1 MKQTY
6 FSKAT
11 YTLSVM
17 VILAL
22 AAAPW
27 SGQGASPKV
36 TVTIVSDDAPGL
48 AARHGLNKLAAA
60 LKARGVDVAQGASL
74 EAARG
79 ETLIVAGRAAASGA
93 AATLSKSLGVA
104 PPESAESLLIR
115 RAKWNGKTAVLVSG
129 ADDRGLMYALL
140 DVADRVGWAAD
151 PNNPF
156 SEVRDVAE
164 KPYVAE
170 RGVSIYTMQKAD
182 FENRFFNEDYWA
194 RYFDML
200 ARDRFNTFVLIFGY
214 ENAGYFA
221 PAYPYFFD
229 VEGFPEVRVTGLT
242 KEQQQRN
249 LRALNRLIEMARER
263 GLDFT
268 AGLWDHIYRG
278 GVQSGGVKEA
288 EPGMTR
294 PGIATGLT
302 ENDLMAYHKA
312 ALAKFLKSVPNLHA
326 VQFRMHGES
335 GLKKE
340 EMPEF
345 WKGIYQVM
353 KEHGPNVL
361 FDARVKDFPDSL
373 IDLALEMGVKIRLN
387 TKYWAEQVGLPF
399 HPTHIN
405 KQNQHDRRHGYAD
418 LLRYP
423 QRYNMQWQ
431 LWTGG
436 TTRVLLWGDPEYARR
451 FAESA
456 HIYVGSGF
464 EVNEMLATKM
474 ASHPHEMK
482 PFELLRQ
489 QYRYYDWEFE
499 RYWHFFQVFG
509 RLGYNPNTPP
519 EVWRKEFEG
528 RFGKEAAP
536 YVEQALHR
544 ASWTLPMAQAYNFP
558 YNRFP
563 TTRGWVEKQRRED
576 LPAYA
581 NAEPSDT
588 EQFLSME
595 EAARNLL
602 EGKDSAKRHPLRTSL
617 WFAQLS
623 NDVLRLVGEAEKRV
637 GKDRNKEFNST
648 MVDLKILANLALYH
662 SRRIHAGLSYALFKQ
677 SQDATALDDAIAREG
692 LAIQAWEKLVEAAGD
707 VYNDN
712 LMMGLPS
719 SGLAGHWK
727 DELAELKKGLKAL
740 QQEKERFPTAGT
752 RNNTAVARFLNRKP
766 EPGGDNEPPTL
777 TLQPALSAL
786 AEKPLTVTAEARD
799 PSGIKSVRL
808 RYRSVNQY
816 QDYRTLEMTPTEK
829 RDQYS
834 GVIPAEHVL
843 PQWDLMYF
851 IEVIDGRGNGKIYPD
866 LEKEAPY
873 VVVRLQREGLQSRQ
887 SEPAQTRSSLAAESK
902 AADPANRRAAFLKLI
917 DRPRAPLSPE
927 VKELGVADGLAQT
940 HFTFAADAEQRV
952 PGVLVK
958 QSKSVGRRPV
968 VVALHGTG
976 GNKESQLTLLK
987 ELAGLGFIG
996 VAIDGRYHGER
1007 ARVGKGSA
1015 EYNEAILRAYRNGRE
1030 HPFLYDTV
1038 WDVLRLIDYL
1048 ETRADVDTKRIGL
1061 IGFSKGGM
1069 ETYLAA
1075 AIDPRVVVAVPCIG
1089 VQSFRW
1095 ALENNAWQSRVGT
1108 FQAAINGAAKDA
1120 GMIEINADLV
1130 RKFYDR
1136 VVPGIYN
1143 QFDGPEMLPL
1153 IAPRPLLIINGDSDP
1168 RTPMPGLMECADQA
1182 RKTYINT
1189 RAEDKFQLL
1198 IQEKTGHAVTPAARQ
1213 TAIAWFVKWLK
1224 P

>member
-1 MKQTY
+1 MKHAY
-6 FSKAT
+6 FSKAA
-11 YTLSVM
+11 YALSAM
-17 VILAL
+17 VILSL
-22 AAAPW
+22 SAAPW
-27 SGQGASPKV
+27 SGQSASTKV
-36 TVTIVSDDAPGL
+36 TVSIVSDDDPGL

-60 LKARGVDVAQGASL
+60 LKARGVDVEQAGSL

-79 ETLIVAGRAAASGA
+79 EMLIVAGRAAASSA
-93 AATLSKSLGVA
+93 AAALHKSLGVA
-104 PPESAESLLIR
+104 PPESSESLLIR
-115 RAKWNGKTAVLVSG
+115 RTKWNGKTALLVNG

-151 PNNPF
+151 PNNPL
-156 SEVRDVAE
+156 SEVRDVTE

-170 RGVSIYTMQKAD
+170 RGVSIYTMQQAD
-182 FENRFFNEDYWA
+182 FEARFFNEDYWA

-229 VEGFPEVRVTGLT
+229 VEGFPDVRVAGLT

-249 LRALNRLIEMARER
+249 LKTLNRLIEMARER

-288 EPGMTR
+288 EPGKTR
-294 PGIATGLT
+294 PGIVTGLT
-302 ENDLMAYHKA
+302 EKDLMAYHKA
-312 ALAKFLKSVPNLHA
+312 ALAKFLQLVPNLHA

-353 KEHGPNVL
+353 KERGPNVL
-361 FDARVKDFPDSL
+361 FDARIKDFPDSL
-373 IDLALEMGVKIRLN
+373 IDLALDMGVKFRLN

-423 QRYNMQWQ
+423 QRYSFQWQ

-451 FAESA
+451 FAESTR
-456 HIYVGSGF
+456 IYDGGGF

-482 PFELLRQ
+482 PFDLLRP

-499 RYWHFFQVFG
+499 RYWHFFQIFG
-509 RLGYNPNTPP
+509 RLGYNPDTPP
-519 EVWRKEFEG
+519 EVWRKEFEH
-528 RFGKEAAP
+528 RFGKEAGP
-536 YVEQALHR
+536 FVEQALHR
-544 ASWTLPMAQAYNFP
+544 ASWVLPMAQAYNFP

-576 LPAYA
+576 LPVYA
-581 NAEPSDT
+581 KAEPSDT
-588 EQFLSME
+588 EQFLSIE
-595 EAARNLL
+595 EAARDLL
-602 EGKDSAKRHPLRTSL
+602 EGKDSAKRHPLKTSR
-617 WFAQLS
+617 WFAQTS
-623 NDVLRLVGEAEKRV
+623 ADVLRLVEDAEKRV

-677 SQDATALDDAIAREG
+677 AQDASALDDAIAHEG

-727 DELAELKKGLKAL
+727 DELVELKKGLKAL
-740 QQEKERFPTAGT
+740 QLERESFLPAAAQ
-752 RNNTAVARFLNRKP
+752 NNSLIARFLTRKLAS
-766 EPGGDNEPPTL
+766 GDDDEPPTL
-777 TLQPALSAL
+777 TSQPVTSAP
-786 AEKPLTVTAEARD
+786 AEKPLTITAEARD
-799 PSGIKSVRL
+799 PSGVKSVRL

-816 QDYRTLEMTPTEK
+816 EDYRTLEMAPTGK
-829 RDQYS
+829 KDQYQA
-834 GVIPAEHVL
+834 VIPGEHVI
-843 PQWDLMYF
+843 PKWDLMYF
-851 IEVIDGRGNGKIYPD
+851 IEVIDNRGNGKIYPD
-866 LEKEAPY
+866 LEKETPY
-873 VVVRLQREGLQSRQ
+873 VVVRLQRENI
-887 SEPAQTRSSLAAESK
+887 QTSAE
-902 AADPANRRAAFLKLI
+902 FLKLI
-917 DRPRAPLSPE
+917 DRPRAPLAPE
-927 VKELGVADGLAQT
+927 AQELGSTDGLAQT

-952 PGVLVK
+952 PGILVK
-958 QSKSVGRRPV
+958 QTKSSGRRPV

-976 GNKESQLTLLK
+976 GNKEGQLALLK

-1007 ARVGKGSA
+1007 TKAGKGSA
-1015 EYNEAILRAYRNGRE
+1015 EYSESILRAYRTGRE

-1038 WDVLRLIDYL
+1038 WDVMRLIDYL
-1048 ETRADVDTKRIGL
+1048 ETRGDVDAKRIGL

-1075 AIDPRVVVAVPCIG
+1075 AVDPRVAVAVPCIG

-1095 ALENNAWQSRVGT
+1095 ALENNSWQSRVET
-1108 FQAAINGAAKDA
+1108 FQTAVNGASKDA
-1120 GMIEINADLV
+1120 DIAEINADFV

-1136 VVPGIYN
+1136 VAPGVHKE
-1143 QFDGPEMLPL
+1143 FDGPEMLPL
-1153 IAPRPLLIINGDSDP
+1153 IAPRPLLVINGDSDP
-1168 RTPMPGLMECADQA
+1168 RTPMPGVMECATRARQA
-1182 RKTYINT
+1182 YANA

-1213 TAIAWFVKWLK
+1213 AAMAWFVKWLK

>member
-1 MKQTY
+1 MKLAY
-6 FSKAT
+6 ISKAAPA
-11 YTLSVM
+11 LSVM

-27 SGQGASPKV
+27 SGQSASSKV
-36 TVTIVSDDAPGL
+36 RISIVSDDVPGL

-60 LKARGVDVAQGASL
+60 LKARGVAVEQANSL
-74 EAARG
+74 ETVRG
-79 ETLIVAGRAAASGA
+79 ETLIVAGRADASGA
-93 AATLSKSLGVA
+93 AAVLSKSLGVA
-104 PPESAESLLIR
+104 PPEGAESLLIR
-115 RAKWNGKTAVLVSG
+115 RTKWNGKATLLVSG

-151 PNNPF
+151 PNNPLG
-156 SEVRDVAE
+156 EVRDAAE

-170 RGVSIYTMQKAD
+170 RGVSIYTMQQAD
-182 FENRFFNEDYWA
+182 FERRFFNEEYWT

-200 ARDRFNTFVLIFGY
+200 ARDRFNTFILIFGY

-221 PAYPYFFD
+221 PAYPYFLD
-229 VEGFPEVRVTGLT
+229 VEGFPDVRVVGLT

-249 LRALNRLIEMARER
+249 LKMLNRLIEMARER

-278 GVQSGGVKEA
+278 GVQSGGVEDA
-288 EPGMTR
+288 EPGKPR
-294 PGIATGLT
+294 PGIVTGLT
-302 ENDLMAYHKA
+302 EKDLMTYHKA
-312 ALAKFLKSVPNLHA
+312 ALAKFLKLVPNLHA
-326 VQFRMHGES
+326 VQFRMHSES

-340 EMPEF
+340 EMPVF

-353 KEHGPNVL
+353 KDYGPNVL
-361 FDARVKDFPDSL
+361 FDARIKDFPDSL
-373 IDLALEMGVKIRLN
+373 IDMALEMGVKIRLN

-423 QRYNMQWQ
+423 QRYGMQWQ

-451 FAESA
+451 FAEST
-456 HIYVGSGF
+456 HIYDGSGF

-482 PFELLRQ
+482 PFDLLRP

-509 RLGYNPNTPP
+509 RLGYNPDTPP
-519 EVWRKEFEG
+519 EVWGKEFER

-536 YVEQALHR
+536 FVEQALHR
-544 ASWTLPMAQAYNFP
+544 ASWVLPMAQAYNFP

-581 NAEPSDT
+581 KAEPSDT

-602 EGKDSAKRHPLRTSL
+602 EGKDSAKRHPLRTSQ
-617 WFAQLS
+617 WFAQAS
-623 NDVLRLVGEAEKRV
+623 ADVLRLVGEAESRV
-637 GKDRNKEFNST
+637 GQNRNKEFNST

-707 VYNDN
+707 VYSDD

-719 SGLAGHWK
+719 SGLSGHWR
-727 DELAELKKGLKAL
+727 DELVELKKGLKAL
-740 QQEKERFPTAGT
+740 QQERESIPPAAT
-752 RNNTAVARFLNRKP
+752 RNNASVARFLTRKP
-766 EPGGDNEPPTL
+766 APGDDGEPPTL
-777 TLQPALSAL
+777 TSRPVTSAP

-799 PSGIKSVRL
+799 QSGIKSVRL

-816 QDYRTLEMTPTEK
+816 QDYRTLEMTPTGT
-829 RDQYS
+829 RDQYQA
-834 GVIPAEHVL
+834 VIPAEQVL

-851 IEVIDGRGNGKIYPD
+851 IEAIDNQGNGTIYPD
-866 LEKEAPY
+866 LEKETPY
-873 VVVRLQREGLQSRQ
+873 VVVKLQRSGSQSRQ
-887 SEPAQTRSSLAAESK
+887 SGSEVERTSTATETQV
-902 AADPANRRAAFLKLI
+902 ADQAVRRAAFLKLI

-927 VKELGVADGLAQT
+927 AQELGDTDGLTQT

-952 PGVLVK
+952 PGILVK
-958 QSKSVGRRPV
+958 QPKSVGRRPV
-968 VVALHGTG
+968 VIALHGTG
-976 GNKESQLTLLK
+976 GNKEGQLALLK
-987 ELAGLGFIG
+987 ELAGMGFIG

-1007 ARVGKGSA
+1007 SKAGKGSA
-1015 EYNEAILRAYRNGRE
+1015 DYNEAILRAYRTGHE

-1048 ETRADVDTKRIGL
+1048 ETRADVDAKRIGL

-1069 ETYLAA
+1069 ETYMAA
-1075 AIDPRVVVAVPCIG
+1075 AVDPRVAVAVPCIG

-1095 ALENNAWQSRVGT
+1095 ALDNNSWRSRVET
-1108 FQAAINGAAKDA
+1108 FQSALNSAAKDE
-1120 GMIEINADLV
+1120 GVVEINADFV
-1130 RKFYDR
+1130 RKLYDR
-1136 VVPGIYN
+1136 VVPGVYSE
-1143 QFDGPEMLPL
+1143 FDGPGMLPL
-1153 IAPRPLLIINGDSDP
+1153 IAPRPLLVINGDSDP
-1168 RTPMPGLMECADQA
+1168 RTPMPGVTECA
-1182 RKTYINT
+1182 T
-1189 RAEDKFQLL
+1189 RARQAFAKAGAEEKFQLL
-1198 IQEKTGHAVTPAARQ
+1198 IQEKTGHAVTPSARQ
-1213 TAIAWFVKWLK
+1213 AAIAWFAKWLK

>member
-1 MKQTY
+1 MRPTSYAKIALT
-6 FSKAT
+6 FSVTAFLLLASISSRGQNT
-11 YTLSVM
+11 SITVSV
-17 VILAL
+17 ITD
-22 AAAPW
+22 AAP
-27 SGQGASPKV
+27 SP
-36 TVTIVSDDAPGL
+36 
-48 AARHGLNKLAAA
+48 AAKHGLNKLLSA
-60 LKARGVDVAQGASL
+60 LKAKGVAVEHAGSL
-74 EAARG
+74 EAAYG
-79 ETLIVAGRAAASGA
+79 KMLLVTGRAAGAGA
-93 AATLSKSLGVA
+93 AAALHKTLDIA
-104 PPESAESLLIR
+104 PPEGAEALLIR
-115 RAKWNGKTAVLVSG
+115 RAKWKGKTAWLVSG

-140 DVADRVGWAAD
+140 DMADCVGWAAD
-151 PNNPF
+151 PKNPF
-156 SEVRDVAE
+156 TEVRDAAE
-164 KPYVAE
+164 KPYVNE

-182 FENRFFNEDYWA
+182 FESRFFNEDYWV
-194 RYFDML
+194 RYFDLL

-229 VEGFPEVRVTGLT
+229 VEGFPDVQVVGLT
-242 KEQQQRN
+242 KDQQQRN
-249 LRALNRLIEMARER
+249 L
-263 GLDFT
+263 
-268 AGLWDHIYRG
+268 
-278 GVQSGGVKEA
+278 
-288 EPGMTR
+288 
-294 PGIATGLT
+294 
-302 ENDLMAYHKA
+302 
-312 ALAKFLKSVPNLHA
+312 
-326 VQFRMHGES
+326 
-335 GLKKE
+335 
-340 EMPEF
+340 
-345 WKGIYQVM
+345 
-353 KEHGPNVL
+353 
-361 FDARVKDFPDSL
+361 
-373 IDLALEMGVKIRLN
+373 KIRLN
-387 TKYWAEQVGLPF
+387 TKYWAEQMGLPF

-431 LWTGG
+431 LWSGG

-451 FAESA
+451 FAEST
-456 HIYVGSGF
+456 HIYEGSGF

-482 PFELLRQ
+482 PFELLRS

-509 RLGYNPNTPP
+509 RMGYNPNTPP
-519 EVWRKEFEG
+519 EVWQKEFER
-528 RFGKEAAP
+528 RFGKEAGP
-536 YVEQALHR
+536 LVELALHR
-544 ASWTLPMAQAYNFP
+544 ASWVLPMAQAYNFP

-576 LPAYA
+576 LPTYA
-581 NAEPSDT
+581 KAEPSDT

-602 EGKDSAKRHPLRTSL
+602 EGKDSAKRHPLKTSQ
-617 WFAQLS
+617 WFARVS
-623 NDVLRLVGEAEKRV
+623 ADVLELVGQAEKRI
-637 GKDRNKEFNST
+637 GKTHNKEFIST

-662 SRRIHAGLSYALFKQ
+662 SRRIHAGISYALFKQ
-677 SQDATALDDAIAREG
+677 AQDVNALDDAIAQEAK
-692 LAIQAWEKLVEAAGD
+692 AIEAWEKLVESAGD

-712 LMMGLPS
+712 LMMGLPG

-727 DELAELKKGLKAL
+727 DELVELKKGLKGL
-740 QQEKERFPTAGT
+740 QQEKESFRPASTQA
-752 RNNTAVARFLNRKP
+752 NSSVARVPTRSLS
-766 EPGGDNEPPTL
+766 PGADDEPPAL
-777 TLQPALSAL
+777 THKPVTSAT
-786 AEKPLTVTAEARD
+786 AEKPLAIIAEVRD
-799 PSGIKSVRL
+799 PSGVKAVRL

-816 QDYRTLEMTPTEK
+816 QDYRTLDMLPTGK
-829 RDQYS
+829 KDQYQA
-834 GVIPAEHVL
+834 VIPAEHIV
-843 PQWDLMYF
+843 PKWDLMYF
-851 IEVIDGRGNGKIYPD
+851 IEVLDSRGNGKIYPD
-866 LEKEAPY
+866 LEKETPY
-873 VVVRLQREGLQSRQ
+873 VVVRLRREGAPQ
-887 SEPAQTRSSLAAESK
+887 PAK
-902 AADPANRRAAFLKLI
+902 PARAAFLKVI
-917 DRPRAPLSPE
+917 DRPRVPLAPE
-927 VKELGVADGLAQT
+927 VKELGETDGLAQW

-952 PGVLVK
+952 PGILVK
-958 QSKSVGRRPV
+958 QAKSAGRHPV

-976 GNKESQLTLLK
+976 GNKEGQLALLK
-987 ELAGLGFIG
+987 ELARLGFIG

-1007 ARVGKGSA
+1007 TKAGKGAA
-1015 EYNEAILRAYRNGRE
+1015 EYNEAILRAYRTGKE

-1048 ETRADVDTKRIGL
+1048 ETRADVDAKRIGL

-1108 FQAAINGAAKDA
+1108 FQAAINGAAKDT
-1120 GMIEINADLV
+1120 GVVEINADLV

-1153 IAPRPLLIINGDSDP
+1153 IAPRPLLVINGDSDP
-1168 RTPMPGLMECADQA
+1168 RTPMPGLMECADPA
-1182 RKTYINT
+1182 RKTYANA

>member
-1 MKQTY
+1 MKKAY
-6 FSKAT
+6 FSRAAFT
-11 YTLSVM
+11 FCVM
-17 VILAL
+17 ILLPL

-27 SGQGASPKV
+27 SGPNASPQV
-36 TVTIVSDDAPGL
+36 TVTIVSDDSPGL
-48 AARHGLNKLAAA
+48 ATRHGLDKLAAA
-60 LKARGVDVAQGASL
+60 LKARGADVAQTNSL
-74 EAARG
+74 ESVRG
-79 ETLIVAGRAAASGA
+79 ETLIVAGRATASGA
-93 AATLSKSLGVA
+93 AAALYKSLGVA
-104 PPESAESLLIR
+104 APESAESLLIR
-115 RAKWNGKTAVLVSG
+115 RTKWNGKTALLVSG

-151 PNNPF
+151 PNNPL

-170 RGVSIYTMQKAD
+170 RGVSIYTMQQAD
-182 FENRFFNEDYWA
+182 FEARFFNEDYWA

-229 VEGFPEVRVTGLT
+229 VEGFPDVRVAGLT

-249 LRALNRLIEMARER
+249 LKTLNRLIEMARER

-288 EPGMTR
+288 EPDKIR
-294 PGIATGLT
+294 PGIVTGLT
-302 ENDLMAYHKA
+302 EKDLMAYHKA
-312 ALAKFLKSVPNLHA
+312 ALAKFLQLVPNLHA

-353 KEHGPNVL
+353 KERGPNVL
-361 FDARVKDFPDSL
+361 FDARIKDFPDSL

-423 QRYNMQWQ
+423 QQYSFQWQ

-456 HIYVGSGF
+456 HIYEGSGF

-482 PFELLRQ
+482 PFELLRP

-509 RLGYNPNTPP
+509 RIGYNPDTPP
-519 EVWRKEFEG
+519 EVWRKEFER
-528 RFGKEAAP
+528 RFGKAAAP
-536 YVEQALHR
+536 FVEQALHR
-544 ASWTLPMAQAYNFP
+544 ASWVLPMAQAYNFP

-576 LPAYA
+576 LPVYA
-581 NAEPSDT
+581 KAEPSDT
-588 EQFLSME
+588 EQFLSIE

-602 EGKDSAKRHPLRTSL
+602 EGKDSAKRHPLKTSQ
-617 WFAQLS
+617 WFAQAS
-623 NDVLRLVGEAEKRV
+623 VDVLRLVGEAEKRV

-648 MVDLKILANLALYH
+648 MVDLKILADLALYH

-677 SQDATALDDAIAREG
+677 AQDASALDDAIAREG

-719 SGLAGHWK
+719 SGLSGHWK
-727 DELAELKKGLKAL
+727 DELVELKKGLKAL
-740 QQEKERFPTAGT
+740 QLERESFLPAAAQ
-752 RNNTAVARFLNRKP
+752 NNSLIARFLTRKHAS
-766 EPGGDNEPPTL
+766 GDDDEPPTL
-777 TLQPALSAL
+777 TSQPVTSAP
-786 AEKPLTVTAEARD
+786 AEKPLTITAEARD
-799 PSGIKSVRL
+799 PSGVKSVRL

-816 QDYRTLEMTPTEK
+816 EDYRTLEMAPTGK
-829 RDQYS
+829 KDQYQA
-834 GVIPAEHVL
+834 VIPAEHVI
-843 PQWDLMYF
+843 PKWDLMYF
-851 IEVIDGRGNGKIYPD
+851 IEVIDNRGNGKIYPD
-866 LEKEAPY
+866 LEKETPY
-873 VVVRLQREGLQSRQ
+873 VVVRLQRENIQNR
-887 SEPAQTRSSLAAESK
+887 AE
-902 AADPANRRAAFLKLI
+902 FLKLI
-917 DRPRAPLSPE
+917 DRPRAPLAPE
-927 VKELGVADGLAQT
+927 AQELGSADGLAQT

-952 PGVLVK
+952 PGILVK
-958 QSKSVGRRPV
+958 QTKSSGRRPV

-976 GNKESQLTLLK
+976 GNKEGQLALLK

-1007 ARVGKGSA
+1007 TKAGKGSA
-1015 EYNEAILRAYRNGRE
+1015 EYSESMLRAYRTGHE
-1030 HPFLYDTV
+1030 HPFLYDTA
-1038 WDVLRLIDYL
+1038 WDVMRLIDYL
-1048 ETRADVDTKRIGL
+1048 ETREDVDAKRIGL

-1075 AIDPRVVVAVPCIG
+1075 AVDPRVAVAVPCIG

-1095 ALENNAWQSRVGT
+1095 ALENNSWQSRVET
-1108 FQAAINGAAKDA
+1108 FQAAVNGASKDA
-1120 GMIEINADLV
+1120 GIAEINADFV

-1136 VVPGIYN
+1136 VAPGVHKE
-1143 QFDGPEMLPL
+1143 FDGPEMLPL
-1153 IAPRPLLIINGDSDP
+1153 IAPRPLLVINGDSDP
-1168 RTPMPGLMECADQA
+1168 RTPMPGLMECATRARQA
-1182 RKTYINT
+1182 YANA

-1213 TAIAWFVKWLK
+1213 AAIAWFVKWLK

>member
-1 MKQTY
+1 MKQAY
-6 FSKAT
+6 FSKAA
-11 YTLSVM
+11 YTFCVM
-17 VILAL
+17 ILLPL
-22 AAAPW
+22 AVAPW
-27 SGQGASPKV
+27 SGQSASTKV
-36 TVTIVSDDAPGL
+36 TVSIVSDDAPGL
-48 AARHGLNKLAAA
+48 AARHGLNKLTAA
-60 LKARGVDVAQGASL
+60 LKAKGVDVAQASSL

-79 ETLIVAGRAAASGA
+79 EMLIVAGRAAASGPA
-93 AATLSKSLGVA
+93 AALGKSLGVA
-104 PPESAESLLIR
+104 PPESSESLLIR
-115 RAKWNGKTAVLVSG
+115 RTKWNGKTALLVSG

-151 PNNPF
+151 PNNPL

-170 RGVSIYTMQKAD
+170 RGVSIYTMQQAD
-182 FENRFFNEDYWA
+182 FESRFFNEDYWA

-229 VEGFPEVRVTGLT
+229 IEGFPDVHVVGLT

-249 LRALNRLIEMARER
+249 LKTLNRLIEMARER

-288 EPGMTR
+288 EPGKPR
-294 PGIATGLT
+294 PGIVTGLT
-302 ENDLMAYHKA
+302 EKDLMAYHQA
-312 ALAKFLKSVPNLHA
+312 ALAKFLKLVPRLHA
-326 VQFRMHGES
+326 VQFRMHNES
-335 GLKKE
+335 GLKRE
-340 EMPEF
+340 EMPAF

-387 TKYWAEQVGLPF
+387 TKYWAEQAGLPF

-423 QRYNMQWQ
+423 QRYSMQWQ

-436 TTRVLLWGDPEYARR
+436 ATRVLLWGDPEYARR
-451 FAESA
+451 FAEST
-456 HIYVGSGF
+456 HLYGDGGF

-482 PFELLRQ
+482 PFELLRPE
-489 QYRYYDWEFE
+489 YRYYDWEFE

-509 RLGYNPNTPP
+509 RMSYNPDTPP
-519 EVWRKEFEG
+519 EVWRKEFER
-528 RFGKEAAP
+528 RFGKEAGP
-536 YVEQALHR
+536 IVEQALHR
-544 ASWTLPMAQAYNFP
+544 ASWVLPMAQAYNFP

-581 NAEPSDT
+581 KAEPSDT

-602 EGKDSAKRHPLRTSL
+602 EGKDSAKRHPLRTSQ
-617 WFAQLS
+617 WFAHAS
-623 NDVLRLVGEAEKRV
+623 ADVLRLVGEAEKRI

-677 SQDATALDDAIAREG
+677 AQDASALDDAIAHESR
-692 LAIQAWEKLVEAAGD
+692 AIQAWEKLVDAAGD

-719 SGLAGHWK
+719 SGLSGHWK
-727 DELAELKKGLKAL
+727 DELVELKKGLKAL
-740 QQEKERFPTAGT
+740 QQEKESFRPGATQ
-752 RNNTAVARFLNRKP
+752 NNASVARFLTGKP
-766 EPGGDNEPPTL
+766 APGNDNEPPTL
-777 TLQPALSAL
+777 TSQPVTSAQ
-786 AEKPLTVTAEARD
+786 AEKALTVTAEARD
-799 PSGIKSVRL
+799 PSGVKSVRL

-816 QDYRTLEMTPTEK
+816 QDYRTLEMTPTGK
-829 RDQYS
+829 NDQYQA
-834 GVIPAEHVL
+834 VIPAEHVL

-851 IEVIDGRGNGKIYPD
+851 IEAIDNRGNGKIYPD
-866 LEKEAPY
+866 LEKETPY
-873 VVVRLQREGLQSRQ
+873 VVVRLQRENNQNR
-887 SEPAQTRSSLAAESK
+887 AE
-902 AADPANRRAAFLKLI
+902 FLKLI
-917 DRPRAPLSPE
+917 DRPRAPLAPE
-927 VKELGVADGLAQT
+927 AQELGETDGLAQT

-952 PGVLVK
+952 PGILVK
-958 QSKSVGRRPV
+958 QTNSAGRRPV

-976 GNKESQLTLLK
+976 GNKEGQLALLK
-987 ELAGLGFIG
+987 ELAGLGFIA

-1007 ARVGKGSA
+1007 TKAGKGSA
-1015 EYNEAILRAYRNGRE
+1015 EYSESILRAYRTGRE

-1048 ETRADVDTKRIGL
+1048 ETREDVDAKRIGL
-1061 IGFSKGGM
+1061 IGFSKGG
-1069 ETYLAA
+1069 
-1075 AIDPRVVVAVPCIG
+1075 DSGG
-1089 VQSFRW
+1089 V
-1095 ALENNAWQSRVGT
+1095 
-1108 FQAAINGAAKDA
+1108 
-1120 GMIEINADLV
+1120 
-1130 RKFYDR
+1130 DR
-1136 VVPGIYN
+1136 
-1143 QFDGPEMLPL
+1143 
-1153 IAPRPLLIINGDSDP
+1153 
-1168 RTPMPGLMECADQA
+1168 
-1182 RKTYINT
+1182 
-1189 RAEDKFQLL
+1189 
-1198 IQEKTGHAVTPAARQ
+1198 
-1213 TAIAWFVKWLK
+1213 
-1224 P
+1224 

>member
-1 MKQTY
+1 MKKAH
-6 FSKAT
+6 FSRLAFTFCVITLLLPAT
-11 YTLSVM
+11 
-17 VILAL
+17 
-22 AAAPW
+22 APW
-27 SGQGASPKV
+27 SGQSASPKV
-36 TVTIVSDDAPGL
+36 TISIVSDDAPGL

-60 LKARGVDVAQGASL
+60 LKARGVDVEQANSL
-74 EAARG
+74 EAVRG
-79 ETLIVAGRAAASGA
+79 ETLIVAGRAAAPGA
-93 AATLSKSLGVA
+93 AAVLSKSLGVA
-104 PPESAESLLIR
+104 PPESAEALLIR
-115 RAKWNGKTAVLVSG
+115 RTRWNGKSALLVSG

-151 PNNPF
+151 PNNPL
-156 SEVRDVAE
+156 SEVRDVTE

-170 RGVSIYTMQKAD
+170 RGVSIYTMQQAD
-182 FENRFFNEDYWA
+182 FESRFFNEDYWA

-229 VEGFPEVRVTGLT
+229 VEGFPDVRVAGLT
-242 KEQQQRN
+242 KEQQRRN
-249 LRALNRLIEMARER
+249 LRMLNRMIEMARER

-278 GVQSGGVKEA
+278 GVQSGGVEEA
-288 EPGMTR
+288 EPGKTR
-294 PGIATGLT
+294 PGIVTGLT
-302 ENDLMAYHKA
+302 EKDLMAYHKA
-312 ALAKFLKSVPNLHA
+312 ALAKFLQLVPDLHA

-353 KEHGPNVL
+353 KERAPNVL
-361 FDARVKDFPDSL
+361 FDARIKDFPDSL

-387 TKYWAEQVGLPF
+387 TKYWAEQAGLPF

-418 LLRYP
+418 LMRYP
-423 QRYNMQWQ
+423 QRYSFQWQ

-451 FAESA
+451 FAEST
-456 HIYVGSGF
+456 HIYDGSGF

-474 ASHPHEMK
+474 ASHPHDMK
-482 PFELLRQ
+482 PFELLRP

-509 RLGYNPNTPP
+509 RLGYNPDTPP
-519 EVWRKEFEG
+519 EVWRKEFER
-528 RFGKEAAP
+528 RFGKAAAP

-544 ASWTLPMAQAYNFP
+544 ASWVLPMAQAYNFP

-576 LPAYA
+576 LPVYA
-581 NAEPSDT
+581 KAEPSDT

-602 EGKDSAKRHPLRTSL
+602 EGKDSAKRHPIKTSQ
-617 WFAQLS
+617 WFARAS
-623 NDVLRLVGEAEKRV
+623 ADVLGLVGEAEKRV

-677 SQDATALDDAIAREG
+677 SQDAAALDDAIAHEG
-692 LAIQAWEKLVEAAGD
+692 MAIQAWEKLVEAAGD

-727 DELAELKKGLKAL
+727 DELVELKKGLKDL
-740 QQEKERFPTAGT
+740 RQERESFRPGATQ
-752 RNNTAVARFLNRKP
+752 NNASGARFLTGKP
-766 EPGGDNEPPTL
+766 APGDDDEPPTL
-777 TLQPALSAL
+777 TSRPVTSAQ
-786 AEKPLTVTAEARD
+786 AEKALTVTAEARD
-799 PSGIKSVRL
+799 PSGVKSIRL

-816 QDYRTLEMTPTEK
+816 QDYRTLEMTPTGK
-829 RDQYS
+829 KDQYQA
-834 GVIPAEHVL
+834 VIPAEHVL

-851 IEVIDGRGNGKIYPD
+851 IEVIDNRGNGKIYPD
-866 LEKEAPY
+866 LEKETPY
-873 VVVRLQREGLQSRQ
+873 VVVRLQRENNQNR
-887 SEPAQTRSSLAAESK
+887 AE
-902 AADPANRRAAFLKLI
+902 FLRLI
-917 DRPRAPLSPE
+917 DRPRAPLAPE
-927 VKELGVADGLAQT
+927 AQELDATDGLTQT
-940 HFTFAADAEQRV
+940 HFSFAADAEQRV

-958 QSKSVGRRPV
+958 QAKSAGRRPV

-976 GNKESQLTLLK
+976 GNKEGQLALLK
-987 ELAGLGFIG
+987 ELAGLGFIA

-1007 ARVGKGSA
+1007 TKTGKGSA
-1015 EYNEAILRAYRNGRE
+1015 EYSESILRAYRTGRE

-1038 WDVLRLIDYL
+1038 WDVMRLIDYL
-1048 ETRADVDTKRIGL
+1048 ETRGDVDAKRIGL

-1075 AIDPRVVVAVPCIG
+1075 AVDPRVAVAVPCIG

-1095 ALENNAWQSRVGT
+1095 ALENNSWRSRVET
-1108 FQAAINGAAKDA
+1108 FQAAVNGASKDA
-1120 GMIEINADLV
+1120 GIAEINADFV

-1136 VVPGIYN
+1136 VAPGVHK

-1153 IAPRPLLIINGDSDP
+1153 IAPRPLLVINGDSDP
-1168 RTPMPGLMECADQA
+1168 RTPMPGVMECATRARQA
-1182 RKTYINT
+1182 YANA

-1198 IQEKTGHAVTPAARQ
+1198 IQEKTGHAVAPAARQ
-1213 TAIAWFVKWLK
+1213 AAMAWFVKWLK

>member
-1 MKQTY
+1 MVVDAVPGP
-6 FSKAT
+6 AT
-11 YTLSVM
+11 
-17 VILAL
+17 
-22 AAAPW
+22 
-27 SGQGASPKV
+27 
-36 TVTIVSDDAPGL
+36 
-48 AARHGLNKLAAA
+48 RHGLNKLTAA
-60 LKARGVDVAQGASL
+60 LKAKGVGVEQASRL
-74 EAARG
+74 SEARG
-79 ETLIVAGRAAASGA
+79 RVLIVAGRTAGSGA
-93 AATLSKSLGVA
+93 AAELHKTLGVA
-104 PPESAESLLIR
+104 APEGSEALLIR
-115 RAKWNGKTAVLVSG
+115 QVKWNGKSILLISS

-140 DVADRVGWAAD
+140 DVADRVGWATD
-151 PNNPF
+151 PNNPLG
-156 SEVRDVAE
+156 EVRDAAE

-170 RGVSIYTMQKAD
+170 RAISIYTMQKAD
-182 FENRFFNEDYWA
+182 FEGRFFNEEYWA
-194 RYFDML
+194 RYFDMM
-200 ARDRFNTFVLIFGY
+200 ARNRFNTFVLIFGY

-229 VEGFPEVRVTGLT
+229 VDGFPDVHVADLT

-249 LRALNRLIEMARER
+249 LKMLNRLIEMARER

-288 EPGMTR
+288 DPGKPR
-294 PGIATGLT
+294 PGTVTGLT
-302 ENDLMAYHKA
+302 EKDLMAYHQA
-312 ALAKFLKSVPNLHA
+312 ALAKFLKLVPRLHA

-335 GLKKE
+335 GLKRE
-340 EMPEF
+340 EMPAF

-387 TKYWAEQVGLPF
+387 TKYWAEQMGLPF
-399 HPTHIN
+399 SPTHIN
-405 KQNQHDRRHGYAD
+405 RQNQHDRRHGYAD

-423 QRYNMQWQ
+423 QRYKMQWQ
-431 LWTGG
+431 LWSGG
-436 TTRVLLWGDPEYARR
+436 TTRVLLWGDPDYARR
-451 FAESA
+451 FAGST
-456 HIYVGSGF
+456 HIYDGSGF

-482 PFELLRQ
+482 PFELLKPA
-489 QYRYYDWEFE
+489 YRSYDWEFE

-519 EVWRKEFEG
+519 EVWRKEFEQ
-528 RFGKEAAP
+528 RFGKETAP

-544 ASWTLPMAQAYNFP
+544 ASRVLPMAQAYNFP

-581 NAEPSDT
+581 KAEPSDT
-588 EQFLSME
+588 EQFLSLE

-602 EGKDSAKRHPLRTSL
+602 EGKDSAKRHPLRTSQ
-617 WFAQLS
+617 WFAQVS
-623 NDVLRLVGEAEKRV
+623 ADVLRLVGEAEKRV
-637 GKDRNKEFNST
+637 GKGHNKEFNST

-677 SQDATALDDAIAREG
+677 AQDANALDDAIAHEG

-727 DELAELKKGLKAL
+727 DELVELKKGLKAL
-740 QQEKERFPTAGT
+740 QLERESFPPAATQ
-752 RNNTAVARFLNRKP
+752 NNASVARFLTRKP
-766 EPGGDNEPPTL
+766 APGNDDEPPTL
-777 TLQPALSAL
+777 THQPVTSAP
-786 AEKPLTVTAEARD
+786 AEKPLTITAEVRD
-799 PSGIKSVRL
+799 PSGVKSVRL

-816 QDYRTLEMTPTEK
+816 QDYRTLEMTPTGK
-829 RDQYS
+829 RDQYR

-843 PQWDLMYF
+843 AKWDLMYF
-851 IEVIDGRGNGKIYPD
+851 IEVIDGSGNGKIYPD
-866 LEKEAPY
+866 LERETPY
-873 VVVRLQREGLQSRQ
+873 VVVRLQRENVQNRAAVA
-887 SEPAQTRSSLAAESK
+887 ETVPTRV
-902 AADPANRRAAFLKLI
+902 AFLKLI
-917 DRPRAPLSPE
+917 DRPRVPLEPV
-927 VKELGVADGLAQT
+927 VKELGEIDGLAQT
-940 HFTFAADAEQRV
+940 HFTFVADAEQRV
-952 PGVLVK
+952 PGTLLK
-958 QSKSVGRRPV
+958 QSKSAGRRPV
-968 VVALHGTG
+968 VIALHGTG
-976 GNKESQLTLLK
+976 GNKESQLPLLK

-1007 ARVGKGSA
+1007 TRAGKGSV
-1015 EYNEAILRAYRNGRE
+1015 EYNDAILRAYRIGKE

-1048 ETRADVDTKRIGL
+1048 ETRADVDAKRIGL

-1069 ETYLAA
+1069 ETYLASA
-1075 AIDPRVVVAVPCIG
+1075 VDQRVAVAVPCIG

-1095 ALENNAWQSRVGT
+1095 ALENNAWKSRVET
-1108 FQAAINGAAKDA
+1108 FQAALNSAAKDA
-1120 GMIEINADLV
+1120 GVAEIDADFV

-1136 VVPGIYN
+1136 VVPGIYKE
-1143 QFDGPEMLPL
+1143 FDGPEMLPL
-1153 IAPRPLLIINGDSDP
+1153 IASRPLLVINGDSDL
-1168 RTPMPGLMECADQA
+1168 RTPMPGVMECAKHTRQA
-1182 RKTYINT
+1182 YANA
-1189 RAEDKFQLL
+1189 RAEEMFQLL

>member
-1 MKQTY
+1 MKMA
-6 FSKAT
+6 FLSRAA

-27 SGQGASPKV
+27 SGQSASTKV
-36 TVTIVSDDAPGL
+36 TVSIVSDDAPGL

-60 LKARGVDVAQGASL
+60 LKARGVDVAQDSSL
-74 EAARG
+74 EGARG
-79 ETLIVAGRAAASGA
+79 EILIVAGRASASGA
-93 AATLSKSLGVA
+93 AAALSKSLGVA
-104 PPESAESLLIR
+104 PPESSESLLIR
-115 RAKWNGKTAVLVSG
+115 RTKWNGKTALLVSG

-140 DVADRVGWAAD
+140 DLADRVGWAAD
-151 PNNPF
+151 PNNPL
-156 SEVRDVAE
+156 SEVRDVTE

-170 RGVSIYTMQKAD
+170 RGVSIYTMQQAD
-182 FENRFFNEDYWA
+182 FEARFFNEDYWA

-229 VEGFPEVRVTGLT
+229 VEGFPDVRVAGLT

-249 LRALNRLIEMARER
+249 LRTLNRLIEMARER

-278 GVQSGGVKEA
+278 GVQSGGVEEA
-288 EPGMTR
+288 EPGKNR
-294 PGIATGLT
+294 PGIVVGLT
-302 ENDLMAYHKA
+302 EKDLMTYHKA
-312 ALAKFLKSVPNLHA
+312 ALAKFLQFVPNLHA

-353 KEHGPNVL
+353 KERGPNVL
-361 FDARVKDFPDSL
+361 FDARIKDFPDSL

-423 QRYNMQWQ
+423 QRYSFQWQ

-451 FAESA
+451 FAEST
-456 HIYVGSGF
+456 HIYDGGGI

-474 ASHPHEMK
+474 ASHPHDMK
-482 PFELLRQ
+482 PFELLRP

-509 RLGYNPNTPP
+509 RLGYNPDTPP
-519 EVWRKEFEG
+519 EVWRKEFER
-528 RFGKEAAP
+528 RFGKAAAP
-536 YVEQALHR
+536 FVEQALHR
-544 ASWTLPMAQAYNFP
+544 ASWVLPMAQAYNFP

-576 LPAYA
+576 LPVYA
-581 NAEPSDT
+581 KAEPSDT

-602 EGKDSAKRHPLRTSL
+602 EGKDSAKRQPLKTSQ
-617 WFAQLS
+617 WFAQASAEVLS
-623 NDVLRLVGEAEKRV
+623 LVGEAEKRV

-677 SQDATALDDAIAREG
+677 FQDSSAFDDAIAHESR
-692 LAIQAWEKLVEAAGD
+692 AIQAWEKLVEAAGD

-719 SGLAGHWK
+719 SGLSGHWK
-727 DELAELKKGLKAL
+727 DELVELKKGLKAL
-740 QQEKERFPTAGT
+740 QQERESLPPAAAQ
-752 RNNTAVARFLNRKP
+752 NNSLIARFLTRKP
-766 EPGGDNEPPTL
+766 ASGDDDEPPTL
-777 TLQPALSAL
+777 TSRPVTSAPAG
-786 AEKPLTVTAEARD
+786 KPLTITAEARD
-799 PSGIKSVRL
+799 PSGVKSVRL

-816 QDYRTLEMTPTEK
+816 QDYRTLEMAPTGK
-829 RDQYS
+829 KDQYQA
-834 GVIPAEHVL
+834 VIPAEHVI
-843 PQWDLMYF
+843 PKWDLMYF
-851 IEVIDGRGNGKIYPD
+851 IEVIDNRGNGKIYPD
-866 LEKEAPY
+866 LEKETPY
-873 VVVRLQREGLQSRQ
+873 VVVRLQRENIQNR
-887 SEPAQTRSSLAAESK
+887 AE
-902 AADPANRRAAFLKLI
+902 FLKLI
-917 DRPRAPLSPE
+917 DRPRAPLAPE
-927 VKELGVADGLAQT
+927 AQESGSTDGLTQT

-952 PGVLVK
+952 PGILVK
-958 QSKSVGRRPV
+958 QTKSSGRRPV

-976 GNKESQLTLLK
+976 GNKEGQLALLK

-1007 ARVGKGSA
+1007 TKAGKGSA
-1015 EYNEAILRAYRNGRE
+1015 EYSESILRAYRTGRE

-1048 ETRADVDTKRIGL
+1048 ETREDVDAKRIGL

-1075 AIDPRVVVAVPCIG
+1075 AVDPRVAVAVPCIG

-1095 ALENNAWQSRVGT
+1095 ALENNSWQSRVET
-1108 FQAAINGAAKDA
+1108 FQAAVNGASKDA
-1120 GMIEINADLV
+1120 GIAEISADFV

-1136 VVPGIYN
+1136 VVPGIHKE
-1143 QFDGPEMLPL
+1143 FDGPEMLPL
-1153 IAPRPLLIINGDSDP
+1153 IAPRPLLVINGDSDP
-1168 RTPMPGLMECADQA
+1168 RTPMPGVMDCATRARQA
-1182 RKTYINT
+1182 YANA

-1213 TAIAWFVKWLK
+1213 AAIAWFVKWLK

>member
-1 MKQTY
+1 MKKAY
-6 FSKAT
+6 FSRAAFT
-11 YTLSVM
+11 FCVM
-17 VILAL
+17 ILLL

-27 SGQGASPKV
+27 TGLNATPQV
-36 TVTIVSDDAPGL
+36 TVTIVSDDSPGL

-60 LKARGVDVAQGASL
+60 LKARGADVAQTNSL
-74 EAARG
+74 ESARG
-79 ETLIVAGRAAASGA
+79 ETLIVAGRATASGA
-93 AATLSKSLGVA
+93 AAALHKSLGVA

-115 RAKWNGKTAVLVSG
+115 RTKWNGKTAWLVSG

-140 DVADRVGWAAD
+140 DVADRVGRSAD
-151 PNNPF
+151 SSDPLG
-156 SEVRDVAE
+156 EVRDAAE

-170 RGVSIYTMQKAD
+170 RGVSIYTMQQAD
-182 FENRFFNEDYWA
+182 FEARFFNEDYWA

-229 VEGFPEVRVTGLT
+229 VEGFPDVRVVGLT
-242 KEQQQRN
+242 KERQERN
-249 LRALNRLIEMARER
+249 LKALNRLIELARER

-288 EPGMTR
+288 EPGKTR
-294 PGIATGLT
+294 QGIVIGLA
-302 ENDLMAYHKA
+302 EKDLMTYHKA
-312 ALAKFLKSVPNLHA
+312 ALAKFLKLVPNLHA

-353 KEHGPNVL
+353 KEHGPDVL

-387 TKYWAEQVGLPF
+387 TKYWAEQMGLPF

-405 KQNQHDRRHGYAD
+405 KQNQNDRRHGYAD

-423 QRYNMQWQ
+423 QQYNFQWQ
-431 LWTGG
+431 LWAGG

-451 FAESA
+451 FAEST
-456 HIYVGSGF
+456 HIFDGSGF

-474 ASHPHEMK
+474 ASHPHDMK
-482 PFELLRQ
+482 PFDLLRP

-499 RYWHFFQVFG
+499 RHWHFFQVFG
-509 RLGYNPNTPP
+509 RMGYNPDTPP
-519 EVWRKEFEG
+519 EVWRKEFER
-528 RFGKEAAP
+528 RFGKAAAP
-536 YVEQALHR
+536 FVEQALHR
-544 ASWTLPMAQAYNFP
+544 ASWVLPMAQAYDFP

-576 LPAYA
+576 LPVYA
-581 NAEPSDT
+581 KAEPSDT

-602 EGKDSAKRHPLRTSL
+602 EGKDSAKRHPLRTSQ
-617 WFAQLS
+617 WFAQAS
-623 NDVLRLVGEAEKRV
+623 ADVLRLVEEAEKRV

-677 SQDATALDDAIAREG
+677 AQDASALDDAIAREG

-727 DELAELKKGLKAL
+727 DELVELKKGLKAL
-740 QQEKERFPTAGT
+740 QQEQESFRSAA
-752 RNNTAVARFLNRKP
+752 RQNNPSIARFLTRKSA
-766 EPGGDNEPPTL
+766 PGDDVEPPTL
-777 TLQPALSAL
+777 TSQPVTSAM
-786 AEKPLTVTAEARD
+786 AEKPLTITAEARD
-799 PSGIKSVRL
+799 SSGVKSVRL

-816 QDYRTLEMTPTEK
+816 LDYRTLEMTPTGK
-829 RDQYS
+829 RDQYQA
-834 GVIPAEHVL
+834 VIPAEHV
-843 PQWDLMYF
+843 PPKWDLMYF
-851 IEVIDGRGNGKIYPD
+851 IEVIDNRGNGKIYPD
-866 LEKEAPY
+866 LEKETPY
-873 VVVRLQREGLQSRQ
+873 VVVRLQRENIQHR
-887 SEPAQTRSSLAAESK
+887 AE
-902 AADPANRRAAFLKLI
+902 FLKLI
-917 DRPRAPLSPE
+917 DRPRAPLAPE
-927 VKELGVADGLAQT
+927 AQELGETDGLAQT

-952 PGVLVK
+952 PGILVK
-958 QSKSVGRRPV
+958 QAKSAGRRPV

-976 GNKESQLTLLK
+976 GNKESQLALLK
-987 ELAGLGFIG
+987 NLAGLGFIG
-996 VAIDGRYHGER
+996 VAIDGRYHG
-1007 ARVGKGSA
+1007 ARTKAGKGSA
-1015 EYNEAILRAYRNGRE
+1015 EYSESILRAYRTGRE

-1048 ETRADVDTKRIGL
+1048 ETRGDVDAKRIGL

-1075 AIDPRVVVAVPCIG
+1075 AVDPRVAVAVPCIG

-1095 ALENNAWQSRVGT
+1095 ALENNSWQSRVET
-1108 FQAAINGAAKDA
+1108 FQAALNGASKDA
-1120 GMIEINADLV
+1120 GIAEINADFV
-1130 RKFYDR
+1130 RNFYDR
-1136 VVPGIYN
+1136 VAPGVHKE
-1143 QFDGPEMLPL
+1143 FDGPEILPL
-1153 IAPRPLLIINGDSDP
+1153 IAPRPLLVINGDSDP
-1168 RTPMPGLMECADQA
+1168 RTPMPGVMDCATRARQA
-1182 RKTYINT
+1182 YANA
-1189 RAEDKFQLL
+1189 RAEDNFQLL

-1213 TAIAWFVKWLK
+1213 AAVAWFVKWLK

>member
-1 MKQTY
+1 MKKAY
-6 FSKAT
+6 FSRTAFT
-11 YTLSVM
+11 FCVM
-17 VILAL
+17 MLLPL

-27 SGQGASPKV
+27 SGQSASPKV
-36 TVTIVSDDAPGL
+36 TVSIVSDDAPGL
-48 AARHGLNKLAAA
+48 AARNGLNKLAVA
-60 LKARGVDVAQGASL
+60 LKARGVAIEQVNSL
-74 EAARG
+74 EAALG
-79 ETLIVAGRAAASGA
+79 ETLIVAGRGAASGA
-93 AATLSKSLGVA
+93 AAAMSKSLGVA

-115 RAKWNGKTAVLVSG
+115 RTKWNGKTALLVSG

-151 PNNPF
+151 PNNPLG
-156 SEVRDVAE
+156 EVRDASE
-164 KPYVAE
+164 KPYLAE
-170 RGVSIYTMQKAD
+170 RGVSIYTMQQAD
-182 FENRFFNEDYWA
+182 FEARFFNEDYWA

-229 VEGFPEVRVTGLT
+229 VEGFPDVRVAGLT
-242 KEQQQRN
+242 KERQEKN
-249 LRALNRLIEMARER
+249 LKALNRLIELARER

-288 EPGMTR
+288 EPGKTR
-294 PGIATGLT
+294 PGIVIGLT
-302 ENDLMAYHKA
+302 EKDLTTYHKA
-312 ALAKFLKSVPNLHA
+312 ALAKFLKLVPNLHA

-353 KEHGPNVL
+353 KEHGPDVL

-387 TKYWAEQVGLPF
+387 TKYWAEQMGLPF

-405 KQNQHDRRHGYAD
+405 KQNQNDRRHGYAD

-423 QRYNMQWQ
+423 QRYDFQWQ
-431 LWTGG
+431 LWAGG

-456 HIYVGSGF
+456 HIYDGSGF

-482 PFELLRQ
+482 PFDLLRP

-509 RLGYNPNTPP
+509 RMGYNPDTPP
-519 EVWRKEFEG
+519 DVWRKEFER
-528 RFGKEAAP
+528 RFGKAAAP
-536 YVEQALHR
+536 FVEQALHR
-544 ASWTLPMAQAYNFP
+544 ASWVLPMAQAYNFP

-576 LPAYA
+576 LPVYA
-581 NAEPSDT
+581 KAEPSDT

-602 EGKDSAKRHPLRTSL
+602 EGKDSAKRHPLKTSQ
-617 WFAQLS
+617 WFAQAS
-623 NDVLRLVGEAEKRV
+623 ADVLRSVGEAEKRA
-637 GKDRNKEFNST
+637 GKDRNKEFDST

-677 SQDATALDDAIAREG
+677 AQDASALDDAIAHEG
-692 LAIQAWEKLVEAAGD
+692 RAIQAWEKLVEAAGD

-727 DELAELKKGLKAL
+727 DELVELKKGLKAL
-740 QQEKERFPTAGT
+740 QQEQESFRPAAGQ
-752 RNNTAVARFLNRKP
+752 NNSLIARFLSRKP
-766 EPGGDNEPPTL
+766 GPGDDYEPPTL
-777 TLQPALSAL
+777 TSQPVTSAP
-786 AEKPLTVTAEARD
+786 ADKPLTITAEARD
-799 PSGIKSVRL
+799 PSGVKSVRL

-816 QDYRTLEMTPTEK
+816 QDYRTLEMTPTGK
-829 RDQYS
+829 RDRYQA
-834 GVIPAEHVL
+834 VIPAEHVI
-843 PQWDLMYF
+843 PKWDLMYF
-851 IEVIDGRGNGKIYPD
+851 IEVVDNRGNGKIYPD
-866 LEKEAPY
+866 MEKETPY
-873 VVVRLQREGLQSRQ
+873 VVVRLQRENIQNR
-887 SEPAQTRSSLAAESK
+887 AE
-902 AADPANRRAAFLKLI
+902 FLKLI
-917 DRPRAPLSPE
+917 DRPRAPLAPE
-927 VKELGVADGLAQT
+927 VKGMGETDGLAQT

-952 PGVLVK
+952 PGILVK
-958 QSKSVGRRPV
+958 QAKSAGRRPV

-976 GNKESQLTLLK
+976 GNKESQLALLK

-1007 ARVGKGSA
+1007 TKAGKGSA
-1015 EYNEAILRAYRNGRE
+1015 EYSESILRAYRTGRE

-1038 WDVLRLIDYL
+1038 WDVMRLIDYL
-1048 ETRADVDTKRIGL
+1048 ETRGDVDAKRIGL

-1075 AIDPRVVVAVPCIG
+1075 AVDPRVAVAVPCIG

-1095 ALENNAWQSRVGT
+1095 ALENNSWQSRVET
-1108 FQAAINGAAKDA
+1108 FQAAVNGASKDA
-1120 GMIEINADLV
+1120 GIAEINADFV

-1136 VVPGIYN
+1136 VAPDVHKE
-1143 QFDGPEMLPL
+1143 FDGPEMLPL
-1153 IAPRPLLIINGDSDP
+1153 IAPHPLLVINGDSDP
-1168 RTPMPGLMECADQA
+1168 RTPMPGVMDCATRARQA
-1182 RKTYINT
+1182 YANA

-1213 TAIAWFVKWLK
+1213 AAIAWFVKWLK

>member
-1 MKQTY
+1 MKPAY
-6 FSKAT
+6 FSKAA
-11 YTLSVM
+11 YTLYVM
-17 VILAL
+17 AILAL

-27 SGQGASPKV
+27 SGQSASPKV
-36 TVTIVSDDAPGL
+36 TISIVSDDVPGP

-60 LKARGVDVAQGASL
+60 LKARGADVTQTNSL

-79 ETLIVAGRAAASGA
+79 ATLIVAGRAAASGA
-93 AATLSKSLGVA
+93 AAALHKSLGVA
-104 PPESAESLLIR
+104 PPEGAESLLIR
-115 RAKWNGKTAVLVSG
+115 RTKWNGNTAWLLSG

-151 PNNPF
+151 PSNPL
-156 SEVRDVAE
+156 SEVRDAAE
-164 KPYVAE
+164 KPYVPE
-170 RGVSIYTMQKAD
+170 RGVSIYTMQQAD
-182 FENRFFNEDYWA
+182 FEARFFNEDYWA

-229 VEGFPEVRVTGLT
+229 VEGFPDVRVVGLT

-249 LRALNRLIEMARER
+249 LKMLNRLIEMARER

-288 EPGMTR
+288 EPGKSR
-294 PGIATGLT
+294 PGIVTGLT
-302 ENDLMAYHKA
+302 EKDLMAYHRA
-312 ALAKFLKSVPNLHA
+312 ALAKFLKLVPNLHA

-353 KEHGPNVL
+353 KERGPNVL
-361 FDARVKDFPDSL
+361 FDARIKDFPDSL

-387 TKYWAEQVGLPF
+387 TKYWAEQRALPF

-405 KQNQHDRRHGYAD
+405 KQNQNDRRHGYAD

-423 QRYNMQWQ
+423 QRYNFQWQ

-451 FAESA
+451 FAEST
-456 HIYVGSGF
+456 HIYDGSGF

-482 PFELLRQ
+482 PFELLRP

-509 RLGYNPNTPP
+509 RLGYNPDTPP
-519 EVWRKEFEG
+519 EVWRKEFER
-528 RFGKEAAP
+528 RFGKEAGP
-536 YVEQALHR
+536 FVEQALHR
-544 ASWTLPMAQAYNFP
+544 ASWVLPMAQAYNFP

-581 NAEPSDT
+581 KAEPSDT

-602 EGKDSAKRHPLRTSL
+602 DGKDSAKRHPLRTSQ
-617 WFAQLS
+617 WFAKAS
-623 NDVLRLVGEAEKRV
+623 EDVLKLVGEAEKRI
-637 GKDRNKEFNST
+637 GKDRSKEFNST

-662 SRRIHAGLSYALFKQ
+662 SRRIHAGLSYALFKL

-727 DELAELKKGLKAL
+727 DELVELKKGLNAL
-740 QQEKERFPTAGT
+740 QQEREGFRPAVTQ
-752 RNNTAVARFLNRKP
+752 NNASVARFLTGKP
-766 EPGGDNEPPTL
+766 APGNDDEPPAL
-777 TLQPALSAL
+777 ASQPVTSAL
-786 AEKPLTVTAEARD
+786 ADKHLTVTVEARD
-799 PSGIKSVRL
+799 PSGVKSVRL

-816 QDYRTLEMTPTEK
+816 QDYRTLEMTPTGK
-829 RDQYS
+829 KDQYQA
-834 GVIPAEHVL
+834 VIPAEHVL

-851 IEVIDGRGNGKIYPD
+851 IEVIDSRGNGKIYPN
-866 LEKEAPY
+866 LEKETPY
-873 VVVRLQREGLQSRQ
+873 VVVRLQRGGSQSLKSG
-887 SEPAQTRSSLAAESK
+887 SEQGRSSLAADSK
-902 AADPANRRAAFLKLI
+902 DADPATRRAAFLKLI
-917 DRPRAPLSPE
+917 DRPRAPLAPE
-927 VKELGVADGLAQT
+927 AQELGVTDDLAQT

-952 PGVLVK
+952 PGILVK
-958 QSKSVGRRPV
+958 QTRSVGRRPV
-968 VVALHGTG
+968 VIALHGTG
-976 GNKESQLTLLK
+976 GNKESQLALLK
-987 ELAGLGFIG
+987 ELAAVSFTG
-996 VAIDGRYHGER
+996 VAIDGRYHSER
-1007 ARVGKGSA
+1007 TKAGKGAA
-1015 EYNEAILRAYRNGRE
+1015 EYNEAILRACRTGRE

-1038 WDVLRLIDYL
+1038 WDVMRLIDYL
-1048 ETRADVDTKRIGL
+1048 ETRADVDPKRIGL

-1075 AIDPRVVVAVPCIG
+1075 AADPRITVAVPLIG
-1089 VQSFRW
+1089 VQRNER
-1095 ALENNAWQSRVGT
+1095 L
-1108 FQAAINGAAKDA
+1108 
-1120 GMIEINADLV
+1120 
-1130 RKFYDR
+1130 
-1136 VVPGIYN
+1136 
-1143 QFDGPEMLPL
+1143 
-1153 IAPRPLLIINGDSDP
+1153 
-1168 RTPMPGLMECADQA
+1168 CAQI
-1182 RKTYINT
+1182 KYLN
-1189 RAEDKFQLL
+1189 
-1198 IQEKTGHAVTPAARQ
+1198 
-1213 TAIAWFVKWLK
+1213 
-1224 P
+1224 

>member
-1 MKQTY
+1 MKKAY
-6 FSKAT
+6 FSRAAFT
-11 YTLSVM
+11 FWVMTL
-17 VILAL
+17 LPL

-27 SGQGASPKV
+27 SGPNATSQVS
-36 TVTIVSDDAPGL
+36 VTIVSDDSPGL
-48 AARHGLNKLAAA
+48 AARHGLDKLVAA
-60 LKARGVDVAQGASL
+60 LKARGVAVMQAHSL
-74 EAARG
+74 EEARG
-79 ETLIVAGRAAASGA
+79 EALIVAGRATASGA
-93 AATLSKSLGVA
+93 AAALHKSLGVE
-104 PPESAESLLIR
+104 PPEGAESLLIR
-115 RAKWNGKTAVLVSG
+115 RVKWTGKTAWLVSG

-151 PNNPF
+151 TNNPLG
-156 SEVRDVAE
+156 EVRDASE

-170 RGVSIYTMQKAD
+170 RGVSIYTMQQAD
-182 FENRFFNEDYWA
+182 FEARFFNEDYWA

-229 VEGFPEVRVTGLT
+229 IEGFPDVHVVGLT

-249 LRALNRLIEMARER
+249 LKTLNRLIEMARER

-288 EPGMTR
+288 EPGKPR
-294 PGIATGLT
+294 PGIVVGLT
-302 ENDLMAYHKA
+302 EKDLMAYHKA
-312 ALAKFLKSVPNLHA
+312 ALAKFLQLVPNLHA

-353 KEHGPNVL
+353 KERGPNVL
-361 FDARVKDFPDSL
+361 FDARIKDFPDSL

-423 QRYNMQWQ
+423 QRYDFQWQ

-451 FAESA
+451 FAEST
-456 HIYVGSGF
+456 HIYDGGGF

-474 ASHPHEMK
+474 ASHPHDMK
-482 PFELLRQ
+482 PFELLRP

-509 RLGYNPNTPP
+509 RLGYNPDTPP
-519 EVWRKEFEG
+519 EVWRKEFER
-528 RFGKEAAP
+528 RFGKAAAP
-536 YVEQALHR
+536 FVEQALHR
-544 ASWTLPMAQAYNFP
+544 ASWVLPMAQAYNFP

-576 LPAYA
+576 LPVYA
-581 NAEPSDT
+581 TAEPSDT

-602 EGKDSAKRHPLRTSL
+602 EGKDSAKRHPLKTSQ
-617 WFAQLS
+617 WFSQAS
-623 NDVLRLVGEAEKRV
+623 ADVLRLVGEAEKRV

-677 SQDATALDDAIAREG
+677 AQDASALDDAIARER

-707 VYNDN
+707 VYNDD

-719 SGLAGHWK
+719 AGLSGHWK
-727 DELAELKKGLKAL
+727 DELVELKKGLKAL
-740 QQEKERFPTAGT
+740 QLERESFLPAAAQ
-752 RNNTAVARFLNRKP
+752 NNSLIARFLTRKP
-766 EPGGDNEPPTL
+766 ASGDDDEPPTI
-777 TLQPALSAL
+777 TSQPAPSAP
-786 AEKPLTVTAEARD
+786 AEKPLTITVEARD
-799 PSGIKSVRL
+799 PSGVKSVRL

-816 QDYRTLEMTPTEK
+816 QDYRTLEMAPTGK
-829 RDQYS
+829 KDQYQA
-834 GVIPAEHVL
+834 VIPAEHVI
-843 PQWDLMYF
+843 PKWDLMYF
-851 IEVIDGRGNGKIYPD
+851 IEVIDNRGNGKIYPD
-866 LEKEAPY
+866 LEKETPY
-873 VVVRLQREGLQSRQ
+873 VVVRIQRENIQNR
-887 SEPAQTRSSLAAESK
+887 AE
-902 AADPANRRAAFLKLI
+902 FLKLI
-917 DRPRAPLSPE
+917 DRPRAPLAPE
-927 VKELGVADGLAQT
+927 AQELGSTDGLAQT

-952 PGVLVK
+952 PGILVK
-958 QSKSVGRRPV
+958 QTKSSGRRPV

-976 GNKESQLTLLK
+976 GNKEGQLALLK
-987 ELAGLGFIG
+987 ELAGLGFIA

-1007 ARVGKGSA
+1007 TKAGKGSA
-1015 EYNEAILRAYRNGRE
+1015 EYSESILRAYRTGHE

-1048 ETRADVDTKRIGL
+1048 ETREDVDAKRIGL

-1075 AIDPRVVVAVPCIG
+1075 AVDPRVAVAVPCIG

-1095 ALENNAWQSRVGT
+1095 ALENNSWQSRVET
-1108 FQAAINGAAKDA
+1108 FQAAVNGASKDA
-1120 GMIEINADLV
+1120 GVAEINADFV

-1136 VVPGIYN
+1136 VVPGIHRE
-1143 QFDGPEMLPL
+1143 FDGPEMLPL
-1153 IAPRPLLIINGDSDP
+1153 IAPRPLLVINGDSDP
-1168 RTPMPGLMECADQA
+1168 RTPMPGLMDCATRARQA
-1182 RKTYINT
+1182 YANA

-1213 TAIAWFVKWLK
+1213 AAIAWFVKWLK